1 MKKNNLKKITYGKN
15 VYNKDEI
22 NAVVKTLKNSTQMG
36 DSVNL
41 FENKISNFFSKKY
54 GLMVNSGS
62 SANLLALAS

>member
-41 FENKISNFFSKKY
+41 FENKISNFFFKKIWID
-54 GLMVNSGS
+54 G
-62 SANLLALAS
+62 